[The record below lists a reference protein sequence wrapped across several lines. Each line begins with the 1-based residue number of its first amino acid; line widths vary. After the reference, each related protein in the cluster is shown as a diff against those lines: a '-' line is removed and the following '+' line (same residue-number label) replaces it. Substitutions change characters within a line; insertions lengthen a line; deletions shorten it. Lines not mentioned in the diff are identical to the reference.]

1 MRIAGQRHLWEKAKE
16 EEHRLRVQENGDIDY
31 KEGEDDM
38 DVDMVD
44 WHDFV
49 VVEKIDLYDDEEMKN
64 EE

>member
-1 MRIAGQRHLWEKAKE
+1 
-16 EEHRLRVQENGDIDY
+16 
-31 KEGEDDM
+31 M

-64 EE
+64 DE